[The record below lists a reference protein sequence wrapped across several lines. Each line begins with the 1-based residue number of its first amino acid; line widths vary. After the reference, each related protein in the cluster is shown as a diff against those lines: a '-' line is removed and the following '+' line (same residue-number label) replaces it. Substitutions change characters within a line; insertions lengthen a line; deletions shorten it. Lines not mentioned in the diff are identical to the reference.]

1 VRCQIYN
8 FQKQLVEVEYFQ
20 LCQWIA
26 CINLEAQGLK
36 HSRGSV
42 TQHVRNLLGTS
53 PRFNRQKLLDHLE
66 KSRDNIKEQLDE
78 AQQTEQ

>member
-1 VRCQIYN
+1 MKCGIYN
-8 FQKQLVEVEYFQ
+8 AHNQLVEVEYFQ

-42 TQHVRNLLGTS
+42 TQHVRNLLGTT
-53 PRFNRQKLLDHLE
+53 PRFNRQKLLEHLK
-66 KSRDNIKEQLDE
+66 KSRDDIKEQLDE
-78 AQQTEQ
+78 AQQAKQ